1 MAKPLIQVALDSL
14 DYDQTL
20 ALARQAAPYVDIIEI
35 GTPCLKVNGLALVK
49 AMKAQHPDKL
59 LFVDLKTM
67 DAGYYEAEP
76 FFKAGADITTVLGTA
91 DMGTIKGVVDVAKAY
106 GKQAQ
111 VDLINVEDKA
121 AVAAEAAKI
130 GAHIIGIHTGIDQQL
145 AGQTPFADL
154 GALVAQGLPV
164 KVSVA
169 GGIKQSTVQQ
179 VVKAGPSI
187 IVVGG
192 AITGSKSPAT
202 AAREIRELVDAAAGE
217 SGGGLFGW
225 VKKLFGG

>member
-1 MAKPLIQVALDSL
+1 VAKPLIQVALDSL

-20 ALARQAAPYVDIIEI
+20 ALARQAAPYVDIIEV

-49 AMKAQHPDKL
+49 AMRAQHPDKL

-91 DMGTIKGVVDVAKAY
+91 DLGTIKGVVDVANAY

-121 AVAAEAAKI
+121 ARAQEAVKL

-154 GALVAQGLPV
+154 AALVALGLNV

-179 VVKAGPSI
+179 VVQSGPSI
-187 IVVGG
+187 VVIGG
-192 AITGSKSPAT
+192 AITGSKAPETS
-202 AAREIRELVDAAAGE
+202 AREIRELVE
-217 SGGGLFGW
+217 SA
-225 VKKLFGG
+225 

>member
-14 DYDQTL
+14 DYEQTL
-20 ALARQAAPYVDIIEI
+20 ALARLAAPYVDIIEI

-49 AMKAQHPDKL
+49 ALRAAHPDKK

-91 DMGTIKGVVDVAKAY
+91 DIGTIKGVVDVANAY
-106 GKQAQ
+106 GKLAQ
-111 VDLINVEDKA
+111 VDLINVRDKA
-121 AVAAEAAKI
+121 ARAAEAAKI

-154 GALVAQGLPV
+154 ATLVALGLNV
-164 KVSVA
+164 QVSVA
-169 GGIKQSTVQQ
+169 GGIKQETVQQ
-179 VVKAGPSI
+179 VVKSGPNI

-192 AITGSKSPAT
+192 AITGSKAPEL
-202 AAREIRELVDAAAGE
+202 AAREIRELVDAA
-217 SGGGLFGW
+217 
-225 VKKLFGG
+225 

>member
-49 AMKAQHPDKL
+49 AVKAAHPDKL

-91 DMGTIKGVVDVAKAY
+91 DLGTIKGVVDVANAY

-111 VDLINVEDKA
+111 VDLINVRDKA
-121 AVAAEAAKI
+121 KRAQEAAKL

-154 GALVAQGLPV
+154 AALVALGLNV

-179 VVKAGPSI
+179 VVQSGPDI
-187 IVVGG
+187 VVVGG
-192 AITGSKSPAT
+192 AITGSKAPDVS
-202 AAREIRELVDAAAGE
+202 AREIRELAE
-217 SGGGLFGW
+217 SA
-225 VKKLFGG
+225 

>member
-14 DYDQTL
+14 DYEQTL

-35 GTPCLKVNGLALVK
+35 GTPCLKVNGLDIVK
-49 AMKAQHPDKL
+49 AIKVQHPDKL
-59 LFVDLKTM
+59 LFADLKTM
-67 DAGYYEAEP
+67 DAGFYEAEP

-91 DMGTIKGVVDVAKAY
+91 DMGTIKGVVEVANKY

-111 VDLINVEDKA
+111 VDLINVKDKA
-121 AVAAEAAKI
+121 KVAAEAAKL

-145 AGQTPFADL
+145 AGHTPFSDL
-154 GALVAQGLPV
+154 KALVGLGLNV

-169 GGIKQSTVQQ
+169 GGIKQSTVQE
-179 VVKAGPSI
+179 VVHSGPSI

-192 AITGSKSPAT
+192 AITGSKGPEV
-202 AAREIRELVDAAAGE
+202 AAREIRDLVNEA
-217 SGGGLFGW
+217 
-225 VKKLFGG
+225 

>member
-14 DYDQTL
+14 DYEQTL

-49 AMKAQHPDKL
+49 AMRAAHPDKK

-91 DMGTIKGVVDVAKAY
+91 DIGTIKGVVDVANAY
-106 GKQAQ
+106 GKLAQ
-111 VDLINVEDKA
+111 VDLINVRDKA
-121 AVAAEAAKI
+121 ARAAEAAKI

-145 AGQTPFADL
+145 AGHTPFADL
-154 GALVAQGLPV
+154 AALVALGLNV
-164 KVSVA
+164 QVSVA
-169 GGIKQSTVQQ
+169 GGIKQETVQQ
-179 VVKAGPSI
+179 VVRSNPNI

-192 AITGSKSPAT
+192 AITGSKAPEL
-202 AAREIRELVDAAAGE
+202 AAREIRELVDAA
-217 SGGGLFGW
+217 
-225 VKKLFGG
+225 